1 MGIRLKQ
8 LKSFYGSKEIIQE
21 IENEAKRHG
30 MHFNEYL
37 IYCHKK
43 TIKENE
49 AKEYFKNRNKGEWRC
64 YLKKS
69 K

>member
-8 LKSFYGSKEIIQE
+8 LKSFYGSKEIIEE
-21 IENEAKRHG
+21 IENEAKRNG
-30 MHFNEYL
+30 MHFNDYL

-49 AKEYFKNRNKGEWRC
+49 AKEYFKNRSKGE
-64 YLKKS
+64 
-69 K
+69 